1 MSTKKETFEYAYSSN
16 QQAELEKIRKKY
28 LPQEEDKMEL
38 LRKLDRSVETPGMVA
53 GIALGV
59 IGCLVL
65 GTGMSFVM
73 VWSDTLFVTGIIV
86 GILGMLLVASAY
98 PVYAK
103 ITKKQRKKLAP
114 KILELTEELLQ

>member
-1 MSTKKETFEYAYSSN
+1 MKKETFEYAYSSK
-16 QQAELEKIRKKY
+16 QQEELEQIRKKY
-28 LPQEEDKMEL
+28 LPQEEDKMAL
-38 LRKLDRSVETPGMVA
+38 LRKMDRSVETPGMVA
-53 GIALGV
+53 GLVLGI

-73 VWSDTLFVTGIIV
+73 VWSDTLFIAGIAV
-86 GILGMLLVASAY
+86 GVLGFLLIATAY

-103 ITKKQRKKLAP
+103 ITKKQREKLAP